1 MGPTNPELEAVKLGE
16 KGTPSTEFCKLQ
28 SSHTRK
34 HILDPY
40 ARTSGRDP
48 ACSWRGVGGGAAM
61 EEILN
66 WWSGREQAANEQGRN
81 VSDGDE
87 RGRGSFLGR

>member
-48 ACSWRGVGGGAAM
+48 ACSWRGVGGGGLGGNGGNFELVVRKGA
-61 EEILN
+61 
-66 WWSGREQAANEQGRN
+66 SGQRTGKKRE
-81 VSDGDE
+81 
-87 RGRGSFLGR
+87 